1 MRNKRCAGRLAMTL
15 ALLIVS
21 SLLCTLLLNYTACK
35 AESRALREVLAPNVI
50 SRTAS
55 MSVPAET
62 EKEAAYRPASAIH
75 TDYAERMQKAIL
87 FCAAG
92 YLPAWFA
99 PRDGRRGT
107 FAFFKIAGMEGFPD
121 YGIVMKC

>member
-21 SLLCTLLLNYTACK
+21 SLLCTLLLNYTVCK
-35 AESRALREVLAPNVI
+35 AESCALKEVLAPNVI

-55 MSVPAET
+55 MSVPAEP
-62 EKEAAYRPASAIH
+62 ERGAVYRAAPVISTDSAQ
-75 TDYAERMQKAIL
+75 RMQKAIP
-87 FCAAG
+87 FSAAG

-99 PRDGRRGT
+99 PRDGRRAA
-107 FAFFKIAGMEGFPD
+107 FAFFKIAGIEGFPD
-121 YGIVMKC
+121 YGIVMRC